1 MGLDTVE
8 LVMRFEED
16 LGIDIPD
23 AVAETLV
30 TPRHVIDYAL
40 SRLEGT
46 SSADGAP
53 WTRERIAAVV
63 RHATFDECAV
73 PEHKYH
79 EDAYFVA
86 DMGID

>member
-1 MGLDTVE
+1 MGLDSVE

-30 TPRHVIDYAL
+30 TPRHVIDYAAA
-40 SRLEGT
+40 RLEGT
-46 SSADGAP
+46 ASADGEP

-63 RHATFDECAV
+63 RNATFDECGV
-73 PEHKYH
+73 PPGKYH
-79 EDAYFVA
+79 EDARFVE